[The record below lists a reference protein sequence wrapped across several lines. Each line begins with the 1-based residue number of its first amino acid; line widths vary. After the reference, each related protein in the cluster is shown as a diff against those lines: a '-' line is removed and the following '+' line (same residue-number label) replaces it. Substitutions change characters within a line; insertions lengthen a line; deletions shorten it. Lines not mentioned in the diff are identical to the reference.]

1 MTNYYFSLI
10 PTVCISAIFVMLTV
24 CIMSIMLA
32 TTRRIIRALNT
43 PKQAK
48 HVEGKKWKTKK
59 IEVSKEPEKK
69 EA

>member
-10 PTVCISAIFVMLTV
+10 PTVCISMIA
-24 CIMSIMLA
+24 A
-32 TTRRIIRALNT
+32 TRRIIRALNT

-48 HVEGKKWKTKK
+48 HVENKKWKTKK
-59 IEVSKEPEKK
+59 IEVNKEPEKK

>member
-10 PTVCISAIFVMLTV
+10 PEVCISAVFITVTV
-24 CIMSIMLA
+24 CIMSIMVA
-32 TTRRIIRALNT
+32 ATRRAIRALNT

-59 IEVSKEPEKK
+59 IEVNKEPEKK

>member
-10 PTVCISAIFVMLTV
+10 PTVCISAIFIMLTV

-32 TTRRIIRALNT
+32 ATRRIIRGLNA
-43 PKQAK
+43 PKQTK

-59 IEVSKEPEKK
+59 IEVNKEPEKK

>member
-1 MTNYYFSLI
+1 MNYYFSLI

-32 TTRRIIRALNT
+32 ATRRVIRALNE
-43 PKQAK
+43 PKHAK
-48 HVEGKKWKTKK
+48 NVERETVENKK
-59 IEVSKEPEKK
+59 IKVSKEPEKK